1 MCVRMV
7 RHELSP
13 SNPEIIE
20 QDKEAAA
27 EGTPE
32 EVEAGKPRHPVPS
45 SYKFCH
51 KYSRNKW
58 RAEWCMGFGDH
69 LRTLLGTF
77 AGYGENM
84 ITNKNI
90 KQILYDIFER
100 HFWFKRYGLKGQ
112 GLDNNGKMFS
122 VDTIAKDVC
131 RKVTSCPS
139 PMSVTVP
146 LSMKNQNPDSWF
158 ALQNSD
164 KVRQEI
170 EAKGWETGFGPKA
183 IPATMNTTQAL
194 ARGLKKLFQMPKLV
208 LDPETGTKNF
218 DNEAPDTQRLD
229 DFLEVSDVEGGE
241 DKDEDHAEKKDDE
254 EEEDDE
260 DDEDDEQE
268 SFLEANAH
276 TRSHKRVRAGKGPAG
291 GDASGMGGV
300 IKALPKGKCGD
311 RESWEVEV
319 LLQRR
324 RQTAVDRKKRCYSC
338 YIRQY
343 QYQQAAAELENLWLR
358 PDIVELMNDD
368 PFPETNDTDYTKL
381 MKTELEKFVNDTTA
395 CPVGL
400 YPGFDKVMMYKWKR
414 MDPILNNKY
423 KRIAKAPKKALKKK
437 KKGTCLDLKVKY
449 KASLREPVVTQE
461 ECIMSLRN
469 IEMDITKKAYEY
481 SQALNLKLRL
491 DEPYEAKYR
500 KYMEMKF
507 VALRLD
513 GEIVT
518 RDVNNAAIL
527 AGTNSGGKT
536 MCQDVMLCSVEDELS
551 FGFYWD
557 SFRLLESKLPFE
569 DESNLDEDKVS
580 VFLERG
586 GIIANPPGWSRRT
599 PGVDVLAPKSLEEI
613 YGGESTSGTTGDN
626 IGGGGGNKA
635 GGSSDAIK
643 QGLQFKGKGTLKVA
657 QEGSSSSSSSDI
669 KAVRDLTAAHAH
681 ALLTNRRASA
691 KTSLL
696 TPSAQR
702 IAGALKAAEGKLG
715 EPSKVLAS
723 DLEADGWALPNT
735 KLTAN

>member
-1 MCVRMV
+1 MI

-27 EGTPE
+27 GGTPE
-32 EVEAGKPRHPVPS
+32 EVEAGKPRDPIPS

-58 RAEWCMGFGDH
+58 RSEWCMAFGDH
-69 LRTLLGTF
+69 LRTILGTF
-77 AGYGENM
+77 AGYGEN
-84 ITNKNI
+84 ILTNKNV

-112 GLDNNGKMFS
+112 GLDNRGKMFS
-122 VDTIAKDVC
+122 VEVIAKDVC

-139 PMSVTVP
+139 PMSITIP

-164 KVRQEI
+164 KVTQEI

-183 IPATMNTTQAL
+183 VPATMNTTQAL
-194 ARGLKKLFQMPKLV
+194 ARGLKKLNQMPKLV
-208 LDPETGTKNF
+208 LDQETGTKNF

-229 DFLEVSDVEGGE
+229 DFLEVSDAEDGE
-241 DKDEDHAEKKDDE
+241 DKDEDHAEKKDE
-254 EEEDDE
+254 EEEN

-268 SFLEANAH
+268 SFLEDNAR

-324 RQTAVDRKKRCYSC
+324 RQTAADRKKRCYSC

-343 QYQQAAAELENLWLR
+343 QYQQAAAELDNLWQR

-400 YPGFDKVMMYKWKR
+400 YPGFDNVMMYKWKR

-437 KKGTCLDLKVKY
+437 KKGTCLDLKVQY

-469 IEMDITKKAYEY
+469 IEMDITKKAYEF

-491 DEPYEAKYR
+491 DEPYEVKYR
-500 KYMEMKF
+500 KYLEMKF
-507 VALRLD
+507 EAIRLD

-518 RDVNNAAIL
+518 HDVNNAAIL

-536 MCQDVMLCSVEDELS
+536 MCQDMMLCSVEDELN
-551 FGFYWD
+551 FGQYWNEYYKME
-557 SFRLLESKLPFE
+557 FKFPFE
-569 DESNLDEDKVS
+569 GENLDEDKVS

-586 GIIANPPGWSRRT
+586 GVLANPPGWSRRI
-599 PGVDVLAPKSLEEI
+599 PGVDVLPPKSLEEI
-613 YGGESTSGTTGDN
+613 YGGEPSSGAEAGDA
-626 IGGGGGNKA
+626 GQGNKA
-635 GGSSDAIK
+635 GASNIDIK
-643 QGLQFKGKGTLKVA
+643 QGL
-657 QEGSSSSSSSDI
+657 
-669 KAVRDLTAAHAH
+669 
-681 ALLTNRRASA
+681 
-691 KTSLL
+691 
-696 TPSAQR
+696 
-702 IAGALKAAEGKLG
+702 
-715 EPSKVLAS
+715 
-723 DLEADGWALPNT
+723 
-735 KLTAN
+735 